1 MKNYLRNAVLLSCS
15 VLALISLSVAQV
27 PRSKHVWLITEENH
41 SYEKA
46 VVAMPYL
53 VSLGRQYGI
62 ATQHYA
68 NMHNSI
74 AALMHFVAGKT
85 VTTNNNTA
93 AFFNADNIVRQL
105 MTQGLTW
112 KAYQE
117 SLPSVGFLGISSYP
131 YVRRHNPLAYF
142 TDVNTPVQRLNV
154 VPYPSDITHDLA
166 ANYNYITPNLKNDAH
181 DGTMAVADAWL
192 KSHVPA
198 ILARPEFQPGGDGLL
213 IITFD
218 EGDIGGVDSRCSKT
232 DSTGCGGRV
241 LTVMVGPQVRRGFQ
255 STVWHNHESVL
266 KTTCVAL
273 GLPRCPGAA
282 QSANDFGEFFLTSG
296 GATSGSVSILSPGT
310 TSASPVHVMA
320 TAKSSAPISAMRI
333 YIDNKAMY
341 STGGSSVDVHLSLG
355 AGVHNLVA
363 QAWDTSGAVI
373 KKAQS
378 LTVK

>member
-1 MKNYLRNAVLLSCS
+1 MPLT
-15 VLALISLSVAQV
+15 VAQV

-46 VVAMPYL
+46 AVAMPYL
-53 VSLGRQYGI
+53 MSLGRQYGI

-85 VTTNNNTA
+85 VTTNNTTA
-93 AFFNADNIVRQL
+93 AFFDDDNIVPHL
-105 MTQGLTW
+105 LTEGLTW

-117 SLPSVGFLGISSYP
+117 SLPSVGFLGVSSYP

-142 TDVNTPVQRLNV
+142 SDVNTPVQRLNV

-166 ANYNYITPNLKNDAH
+166 GNYNYITPNLKNDAH

-192 KSHVPA
+192 KSHVPG
-198 ILARPEFQPGGDGLL
+198 ILARPEFQPGGDGLM

-218 EGDIGGVDSRCSKT
+218 EGDIGSAVDSRCSKT

-241 LTVMVGPQVRRGFQ
+241 LTVVVGPRVKRGFL
-255 STVWHNHESVL
+255 STTWHNHESVL

-273 GLPRCPGAA
+273 GLATCPGAA
-282 QSANDFGEFFLTSG
+282 QNSNDFREFFP
-296 GATSGSVSILSPGT
+296 SGSVTITSPGT
-310 TSASPVHVMA
+310 TSLSPVHVMA
-320 TAKSSAPISAMRI
+320 SAKSSAPISAMRI
-333 YIDNKAMY
+333 YVDNKAMH
-341 STGGSSVDVHLSLG
+341 STSGSSVDVHLSLSR
-355 AGVHNLVA
+355 GVHNLVA
-363 QAWDTSGAVI
+363 QAWDSTGRVV

-378 LTVK
+378 VTVK